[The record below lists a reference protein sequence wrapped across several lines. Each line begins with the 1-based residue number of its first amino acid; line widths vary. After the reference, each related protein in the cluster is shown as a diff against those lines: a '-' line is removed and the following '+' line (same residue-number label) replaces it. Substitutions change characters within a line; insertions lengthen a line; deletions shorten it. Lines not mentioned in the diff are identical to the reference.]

1 MAHTKLKMNC
11 LYVKEKKKKKKNAFH
26 SLIKTKKKIAM
37 ECCEGGSCLEAM
49 TGKKNEKFKK
59 KIQII
64 TFFFFFFS
72 FYKTLANHSPS
83 Q

>member
-1 MAHTKLKMNC
+1 
-11 LYVKEKKKKKKNAFH
+11 
-26 SLIKTKKKIAM
+26 M